1 MMTFP
6 VFFLRT
12 RYFLEVYECQFFY
25 QRKNCKKHGHFKKK
39 INRKTGIE
47 IYEIRIEKE
56 DNHAAKVYTYAHE
69 LAHMINRHLDT
80 KSLTYAQQEWVAHHV
95 GMYFIEYFG
104 LERQLVR
111 SKLFQKFNVNEYANM
126 WLRDKVVSDQRFK
139 LMQSQVEDTVIAI
152 RVKGGF

>member
-6 VFFLRT
+6 IFFLRT
-12 RYFLEVYECQFFY
+12 RCFLEYHQCQFYY

-47 IYEIRIEKE
+47 SYEIRIERE
-56 DNHAAKVYTYAHE
+56 DNHAAKIYTYAHE
-69 LAHMINRHLDT
+69 MAHMINLHLDS

-95 GMYFIEYFG
+95 GMYFVEYFK
-104 LERQLVR
+104 LEKQLKH
-111 SKLFQKFNVNEYANM
+111 SKLYHKFNVNEYANM
-126 WLRDKVVSDQRFK
+126 WLKDKSVSDKRWQ
-139 LMQSQVEDTVIAI
+139 LMRKQVEDTIVII